1 MALIKSFAGCYR
13 MANHLVDEGA
23 KGIGAA
29 ALKRGYTGVVNDRLE
44 RRPLD
49 ASTLRQPLKSET
61 TALGAGQ
68 AKLWPWR
75 QFGAKGSARCGA
87 GVKTECRTSVGCT
100 I

>member
-1 MALIKSFAGCYR
+1 MALIKSFAGYYR

-23 KGIGAA
+23 KGFGAA

-49 ASTLRQPLKSET
+49 ARTLRQPLKSET

-68 AKLWPWR
+68 AKLTWR
-75 QFGAKGSARCGA
+75 QFDPKRSARCGA
-87 GVKTECRTSVGCT
+87 GVITECRASVGCT

>member
-1 MALIKSFAGCYR
+1 MALFKSLAGCYR

-23 KGIGAA
+23 KGFGAA

-68 AKLWPWR
+68 AKLTWR
-75 QFGAKGSARCGA
+75 QFYPKRSTRCGA

>member
-1 MALIKSFAGCYR
+1 MRALVEDSGLRLWLKTLLEGAVLWRCFMALFKSLAGCYR

-23 KGIGAA
+23 KGFGAA

-68 AKLWPWR
+68 AKL
-75 QFGAKGSARCGA
+75 
-87 GVKTECRTSVGCT
+87 
-100 I
+100 

>member
-1 MALIKSFAGCYR
+1 MALIKSFAGYYR

-23 KGIGAA
+23 KGFGAA

-68 AKLWPWR
+68 AKLTWR
-75 QFGAKGSARCGA
+75 QFDPKRSARCGA
-87 GVKTECRTSVGCT
+87 GVITECRASVGCT